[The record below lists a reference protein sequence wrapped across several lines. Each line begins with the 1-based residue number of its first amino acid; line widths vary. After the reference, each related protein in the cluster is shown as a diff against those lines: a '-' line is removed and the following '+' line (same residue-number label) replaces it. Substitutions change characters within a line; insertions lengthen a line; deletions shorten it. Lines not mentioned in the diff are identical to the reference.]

1 MKKNIIISLIVFLP
15 LLSCNNPNNPSYNLL
30 IRNWVNECYINGQC
44 QYAEEYR
51 YNEDSLQIAI
61 KSRDPISEDA
71 NLEMGDEINYFY
83 LLKEIIWDAD
93 NTSGI
98 VYLQCIESFDKNL
111 VGKYQ
116 AIAFKN
122 LTETTVSFDKAYNH
136 REANPYAETLEE
148 AKQKF
153 SRENENIYF
162 TTYENF
168 YAN

>member
-1 MKKNIIISLIVFLP
+1 
-15 LLSCNNPNNPSYNLL
+15 
-30 IRNWVNECYINGQC
+30 
-44 QYAEEYR
+44 
-51 YNEDSLQIAI
+51 
-61 KSRDPISEDA
+61 
-71 NLEMGDEINYFY
+71 MGDEINYFY

-122 LTETTVSFDKAYNH
+122 LTETTVSFDKAYNY
-136 REANPYAETLEE
+136 EEVNPYAETLEE